1 MFLSKVIFNEPVF
14 NFLFFLFKG
23 PPGIPGPPGPMGPK
37 VCHIAPPAFFFQIL
51 MWEVLL
57 LEIICHSCTTVHNPY
72 LLSLG

>member
-37 VCHIAPPAFFFQIL
+37 VCHIAPPAFFFLIL

-57 LEIICHSCTTVHNPY
+57 LELNLSFVYHS
-72 LLSLG
+72 L